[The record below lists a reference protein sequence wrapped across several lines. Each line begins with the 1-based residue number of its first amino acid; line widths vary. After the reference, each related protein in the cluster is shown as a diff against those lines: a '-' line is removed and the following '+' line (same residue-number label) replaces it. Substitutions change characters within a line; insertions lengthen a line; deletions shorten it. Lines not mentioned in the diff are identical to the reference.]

1 MKEYLAR
8 YVHAVTK
15 RLPENMRAEVKEELE
30 ANIKDMLPEKYNEDD
45 LETVL
50 RKLGHPRELANNYRT
65 KQRYVISPLY
75 YDDYIY
81 TLKIV
86 AIILGTISLVF
97 GSIDA
102 VIQSQSLGIMETIE
116 LIFEKI
122 IGGVGQAIL
131 QAFTWVTIVF
141 WAIDYASINAKKK
154 TEWKLSDLPDLPK
167 PNVAK
172 IGRTGT
178 VIGLI
183 IGTVFHV
190 SFIVILMRYIDVIA
204 IYVDEV
210 RIVGIFNEA
219 TVTPFIP
226 YFIISTVIM
235 VIAGLFKLSFGQW
248 NIQVTTLYTA
258 YEILSTVLFLI
269 FINNAML
276 INMDAIDYVANLTG
290 FTFNQVKG
298 GIDQGILWITIVS
311 SVAVGIDLVSTW
323 IKTLMKKPIA

>member
-15 RLPENMRAEVKEELE
+15 RLPENMRVEVKEELE

-45 LETVL
+45 LEAVL

-102 VIQSQSLGIMETIE
+102 VIQSQTLGIMDTIE

-154 TEWKLSDLPDLPK
+154 SEWKLSDLPDLPK
-167 PNVAK
+167 PNETK
-172 IGRTGT
+172 INRTGT
-178 VIGLI
+178 VIGLVL
-183 IGTVFHV
+183 GTVFHV

-204 IYVDEV
+204 IYIDEV
-210 RIVGIFNEA
+210 RIVGILNEA
-219 TVTPFIP
+219 VVTPFIP
-226 YFIISTVIM
+226 YFIISATIM
-235 VIAGLFKLSFGQW
+235 VIVGLFKLSYGQW
-248 NIQVTTLYTA
+248 NIQVASLYTA

-269 FINNAML
+269 FINHAML
-276 INMDAIDYVANLTG
+276 INSDAIQYIADMAD
-290 FTFNQVKG
+290 FTFNQVRG
-298 GIDQGILWITIVS
+298 GIDQGILWITIVAS
-311 SVAVGIDLVSTW
+311 IGTGIEIVSTW
-323 IKTLMKKPIA
+323 IKTLKRKPV